1 MREAS
6 RRQVL
11 WDGLKHDNLQ
21 TVASDHVGFNLARK
35 KSGRIVDELLAG
47 MSNLGTMLPMLYHDG
62 VSL

>member
-6 RRQVL
+6 QRQVL

-21 TVASDHVGFNLARK
+21 IVASDHVGFNLARK